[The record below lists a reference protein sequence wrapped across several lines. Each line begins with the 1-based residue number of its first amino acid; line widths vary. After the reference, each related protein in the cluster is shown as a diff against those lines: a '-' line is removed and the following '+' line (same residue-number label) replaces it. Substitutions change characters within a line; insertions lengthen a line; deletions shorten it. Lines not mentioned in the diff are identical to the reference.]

1 MVGSL
6 MLFVDVKINE
16 SLQVGDVVL
25 KLLQKSGQRVRFE
38 VEAPRAIEVKRLT
51 PITNPVNKV
60 I

>member
-1 MVGSL
+1 

-38 VEAPRAIEVKRLT
+38 VEAPKAIEVKRLT